1 MLIRLSEWD
10 RISHHF
16 SEEEKAA
23 LNLAITS
30 ETICPR
36 GLTIDTGKLPD
47 PLAAKLA
54 ELRTVPMRTGAGGA
68 Q

>member
-1 MLIRLSEWD
+1 MIIRLSEWD

-16 SEEEKAA
+16 SEQEKAA
-23 LNLAITS
+23 LNLAVTG

-36 GLTIDTGKLPD
+36 GLTLDTGKLPD
-47 PLAAKLA
+47 QLAAKLA
-54 ELRTVPMRTGAGGA
+54 ELRTVPRRTGAGGS

>member
-1 MLIRLSEWD
+1 MLIRLSDWE
-10 RISHHF
+10 RIRHHF

-23 LNLAITS
+23 LNLAVTS

-36 GLTIDTGKLPD
+36 GLVIDAGELPD
-47 PLAAKLA
+47 RLAAKLA